1 VADQTDLRR
10 KISNRHVTRG
20 SGLGSSSVVTCPGAP
35 GGDPLRSLLRD
46 IHLLAPDRL
55 AAVVAARGREL
66 GAHET
71 VVYLVDYEQLLL
83 QPLRGEG
90 VPERQE
96 LSVDGSL
103 GGRAFR
109 RVEVLASPAHAAAR
123 RLWVPLLDG
132 VERLGVVELVVD
144 DVTPAVQD
152 EMTVFAGLI
161 AEVVMVKGAYTD
173 LFAQLRRRRPMSLA
187 AEIQWDLLPPLTFA
201 TDRVVISGALEP
213 AYDIGGDTFDYA
225 VNGPTVD
232 LMVLD
237 AVGHGLPAAVLASTA
252 VGAYRH
258 ARRERYDLPDV
269 AAAMNAVIAG
279 QFSDSRFA
287 TAAIA
292 RLHLDTGQLR
302 WVNAGH
308 PAPLIIRD
316 GALLRAVHCKPQP
329 PLGLQVRRPDV
340 CDTQLHAGDRVILY
354 TDGIVEAR
362 SPAGDFFGEARLADF
377 VHRTAAAGDPA
388 PETVRRLMRR
398 VLAHQADHL
407 QDDASLIVLEW
418 RTGDERHLEI

>member
-1 VADQTDLRR
+1 MGADTP
-10 KISNRHVTRG
+10 G
-20 SGLGSSSVVTCPGAP
+20 SAGR
-35 GGDPLRSLLRD
+35 DPLRALLRD
-46 IHLLAPDRL
+46 IHLLAPDQL
-55 AAVVAARGREL
+55 SAVVAARGREL
-66 GAHET
+66 GSRET
-71 VVYLVDYEQLLL
+71 IVYLVDYEQLLL

-90 VPERQE
+90 VPVRQE

-109 RVEVLASPAHAAAR
+109 QVEVITSPAHR
-123 RLWVPLLDG
+123 HTQRMWVPLLDG

-144 DVTPAVQD
+144 EITPAVQD
-152 EMTVFAGLI
+152 EMRAFVGLV
-161 AEVVMVKGAYTD
+161 AELIIVNDGYTD
-173 LFAQLRRRRPMSLA
+173 IFAQLRRRKTMSLA
-187 AEIQWDLLPPLTFA
+187 AEMQWDLLPPLTFA
-201 TDRVVISGALEP
+201 SDRVVISGALEP

-237 AVGHGLPAAVLASTA
+237 AVGHGLSAAVLASTA

-258 ARRERYDLPDV
+258 ARREKHDLPDV
-269 AAAMNAVIAG
+269 AAAMNDVIASEFTG
-279 QFSDSRFA
+279 SRFA
-287 TAAIA
+287 TAALA

-308 PAPLIIRD
+308 PDPLIVRG
-316 GALLRAVHCKPQP
+316 GALLHPGPCKPHP
-329 PLGLQVRRPDV
+329 PLGLQVRTPDV
-340 CDTQLHAGDRVILY
+340 CETQLHPGDRVILY

-362 SPAGDFFGEARLADF
+362 SPEGEFFGEERLADF
-377 VHRTAAAGDPA
+377 IHRAATAGDPA
-388 PETVRRLMRR
+388 PETVRRLMGQ

-418 RTGDERHLEI
+418 RTGDERQLQL

>member
-1 VADQTDLRR
+1 MTSTDPAG
-10 KISNRHVTRG
+10 K
-20 SGLGSSSVVTCPGAP
+20 P
-35 GGDPLRSLLRD
+35 DPLRSLLRD
-46 IHLLAPDRL
+46 IHLLAPDQL
-55 AAVVAARGREL
+55 SAAVAARGREL
-66 GAHET
+66 GARET

-83 QPLRGEG
+83 QPLRGQG
-90 VPERQE
+90 VPPRQE

-109 RVEVLASPAHAAAR
+109 RVEVLSSPAHSQSK

-132 VERLGVVELVVD
+132 VERLGVVEVV
-144 DVTPAVQD
+144 VGELTEELED
-152 EMTVFAGLI
+152 EMRAFVGLI
-161 AEVVMVKGAYTD
+161 AELVVVNDHYTD
-173 LFAQLRRRRPMSLA
+173 IFAQLRRRKTMSLA
-187 AEIQWDLLPPLTFA
+187 AEMQWDLLPPLTFA
-201 TDRVVISGALEP
+201 SDRVVISGALEP

-258 ARRERYDLPDV
+258 ARREKWDLPDI
-269 AAAMNAVIAG
+269 AAAVDEVIAG
-279 QFSDSRFA
+279 QFRDSRFA

-302 WVNAGH
+302 WVNCGH
-308 PAPLIIRD
+308 PDPLIVRN
-316 GALLRAVHCKPQP
+316 GALLHPGPCKPHP
-329 PLGLQVRRPDV
+329 PLGLQTRKPDV
-340 CDTQLHAGDRVILY
+340 CETQLHVGDRVVLY

-362 SPAGDFFGEARLADF
+362 SPEGEFFGEERLVDF
-377 VHRTAAAGDPA
+377 IDRASSAGDPA
-388 PETVRRLMRR
+388 PETVRRLMQS

-407 QDDASLIVLEW
+407 QDDASIIVLEW
-418 RTGDERHLEI
+418 RTGDERQLQL

>member
-1 VADQTDLRR
+1 MSSTDL
-10 KISNRHVTRG
+10 
-20 SGLGSSSVVTCPGAP
+20 PGA
-35 GGDPLRSLLRD
+35 GDPLRALLRD
-46 IHLLAPDRL
+46 VHLLAPDQL
-55 AAVVAARGREL
+55 SAVIAAHGRRL
-66 GAHET
+66 GARES
-71 VVYLVDYEQLLL
+71 VIYLADYEQLLL

-90 VPERQE
+90 VPPRQE

-109 RVEVLASPAHAAAR
+109 RVQVLSSPAHSGTQ

-132 VERLGVVELVVD
+132 VERLGVVEFVLD
-144 DVTPAVQD
+144 TITPAVEE
-152 EMTVFAGLI
+152 EMRAFVGLI
-161 AEVVMVKGAYTD
+161 AELIVVNDSYTD
-173 LFAQLRRRRPMSLA
+173 IFAQLRRRKTMSLA
-187 AEIQWDLLPPLTFA
+187 AELQWDLLPPLTFA
-201 TDRVVISGALEP
+201 SDRVVISAALEP

-225 VNGPTVD
+225 INGPTVD

-258 ARRERYDLPDV
+258 ARREMRDLPDV
-269 AAAMNAVIAG
+269 AAAMNAVIASE
-279 QFSDSRFA
+279 FSDSRFA

-308 PAPLIIRD
+308 PDPLVVRD
-316 GALLRAVHCKPQP
+316 GALLRPGPCKPHP
-329 PLGLQVRRPDV
+329 PLGLQLKKPDV
-340 CDTQLHAGDRVILY
+340 CETQLHAGDRVILY

-362 SPAGDFFGEARLADF
+362 SPTGDFFGEQRLADF
-377 VHRTAAAGDPA
+377 VYRASAAGDPA
-388 PETVRRLMRR
+388 PETVRRLMRH

-407 QDDASLIVLEW
+407 QDDASIIVLEW
-418 RTGDERHLEI
+418 RTGDERRLQL